1 MSHTAPARAGHRP
14 PAAPDPRR
22 WRALVLLCLAQFM
35 VILDVTV
42 VNVALPAVGTDLALD
57 RATLT
62 WVVTAY
68 TLCFGGLMLLGGRL
82 ADLLGRRRTF
92 LAGLAVFTVASAG
105 AGLAADGSALVAARA
120 LQGVGAALLSPAA
133 LSIIIT
139 TFHGPERRRALGVWA
154 GIGGTGAAVGVLL
167 GGLLVAGPGWAWVF
181 FINVPVG
188 VAVAVAAPV
197 TVAMSPRHAA
207 GGAGAPR
214 ADAVDLPGAL
224 AVTVGTGLVIY
235 GLVRAGDTGWG
246 AAGTLLPLAAGLAL
260 LAIFVAIERRVPAP
274 LVDLS
279 MLAARPVVAGY
290 GVMLAAS
297 GLLISGFFLNSLLL
311 QRVMGLS
318 TLGTGLVFLPVV
330 VATIMGAQ
338 AAAHLLGRLG
348 GRPVAAT
355 GFALA
360 AAGMAL
366 LAAVADDGDA
376 LTGVLPGFALA
387 AAGLGMAFV
396 TATTT
401 AMTSVDPHRAGMV
414 SGVVNTAHELGAAL
428 GVALIS
434 TIAGASVQAEPA
446 ATSTAAARFGHA
458 FLAGAIIA
466 GVSAVAATW
475 LLPPGRPP
483 AADGPM
489 LAH

>member
-1 MSHTAPARAGHRP
+1 VSQTAPAPPDQAAATRP
-14 PAAPDPRR
+14 DSRR

-42 VNVALPAVGTDLALD
+42 VNVALPAIGADLALD
-57 RATLT
+57 RAALT

-92 LAGLAVFTVASAG
+92 LAGLAVFTLASLG
-105 AGLAADGSALVAARA
+105 AGLAGDGAVLLVARA
-120 LQGVGAALLSPAA
+120 AQGVGAALLSPAA
-133 LSIIIT
+133 LSIITT
-139 TFHGPERRRALGVWA
+139 TFHGRERHRALGVWA

-167 GGLLVAGPGWAWVF
+167 GGLLAAGPGWQWVF
-181 FINVPVG
+181 FVNVPVG
-188 VAVAVAAPV
+188 LLVAVGVAL
-197 TVAMSPRHAA
+197 TVSASPRSAA
-207 GGAGAPR
+207 GGAGAAR
-214 ADAVDLPGAL
+214 VEGVDVPGAL
-224 AVTVGTGLVIY
+224 AVTAAIGLLVY
-235 GLVRAGDTGWG
+235 GLVKAGDTGWS
-246 AAGTLLPLAAGLAL
+246 AAGTLLPLGVGLGL
-260 LAIFVAIERRVPAP
+260 LGVFVAVERRVSAP
-274 LVDLS
+274 LVDLR
-279 MLAARPVVAGY
+279 LLGTRPVAAGY

-318 TLGTGLVFLPVV
+318 ALRTGLVFLPVAL
-330 VATIMGAQ
+330 ATIVGAQ

-355 GFALA
+355 GFTLA

-366 LAAVADDGDA
+366 LAGAAAGSDAV
-376 LTGVLPGFALA
+376 TGVLPGFALA

-401 AMTSVDPHRAGMV
+401 AMSRVDPHRAGMV

-428 GVALIS
+428 GVAIVS
-434 TIAGASVQAEPA
+434 TIAGASVGSGSAGVPVA
-446 ATSTAAARFGHA
+446 GFGDA
-458 FLAGAIIA
+458 FLACAVMA
-466 GVSAVAATW
+466 ALAAMAVAW
-475 LLPPGRPP
+475 LLPPGRP
-483 AADGPM
+483 AATDTP
-489 LAH
+489 LFAH

>member
-1 MSHTAPARAGHRP
+1 MSHTAPARAAYRP
-14 PAAPDPRR
+14 PAAPDQRR

-42 VNVALPAVGTDLALD
+42 VNVALPAIGADLALD
-57 RATLT
+57 RAALT

-133 LSIIIT
+133 LSIITT

-167 GGLLVAGPGWAWVF
+167 GGLLASGPGWEWVF

-188 VAVAVAAPV
+188 VLVAAAVPV
-197 TVAMSPRHAA
+197 TVAASPRQAA
-207 GGAGAPR
+207 AGAGAAR
-214 ADAVDLPGAL
+214 AGAVDPLGAL
-224 AVTVGTGLVIY
+224 AVTVATGLLIY

-246 AAGTLLPLAAGLAL
+246 AAGTLLPLGAGLAL
-260 LAIFVAIERRVPAP
+260 MAVFVAVERTVPTP
-274 LVDLS
+274 LVDLRS
-279 MLAARPVVAGY
+279 LAARPVVAGY

-297 GLLISGFFLNSLLL
+297 GLLISGFFLSSLLL

-318 TLGTGLVFLPVV
+318 ALRTGLVFLPVAL
-330 VATIMGAQ
+330 ATIVGAQ

-355 GFALA
+355 GFAMA

-366 LAAVADDGDA
+366 LAGVGADGDA
-376 LTGVLPGFALA
+376 VTGVLPGFALA

-434 TIAGASVQAEPA
+434 TIAGASVQAERA
-446 ATSTAAARFGHA
+446 ATSTVVAGFGDA

-466 GVSAVAATW
+466 GVSAVAAAW

-483 AADGPM
+483 AADGPV

>member
-1 MSHTAPARAGHRP
+1 
-14 PAAPDPRR
+14 
-22 WRALVLLCLAQFM
+22 VLLCLAQFM

-42 VNVALPAVGTDLALD
+42 VNVALPAIGADLALD
-57 RATLT
+57 RAALT

-133 LSIIIT
+133 LSIITT

-167 GGLLVAGPGWAWVF
+167 GGLLASGPGWEWVF

-188 VAVAVAAPV
+188 VLVAAAVPV
-197 TVAMSPRHAA
+197 TVAASPRHAA
-207 GGAGAPR
+207 AGAGAAR
-214 ADAVDLPGAL
+214 AGAVDPLGAL
-224 AVTVGTGLVIY
+224 AVTVATGLLIY

-246 AAGTLLPLAAGLAL
+246 ATGTLLPLGAGLAL
-260 LAIFVAIERRVPAP
+260 MAVFVAVERTVPTP
-274 LVDLS
+274 LVDLRS
-279 MLAARPVVAGY
+279 LAARPVVAGY

-297 GLLISGFFLNSLLL
+297 GLLISGFFLSSLLL

-318 TLGTGLVFLPVV
+318 ALRTGLVFLPVAL
-330 VATIMGAQ
+330 ATIVGAQ

-355 GFALA
+355 GFAMA

-366 LAAVADDGDA
+366 LAGVVADGDA
-376 LTGVLPGFALA
+376 VTGVLPGFALA

-434 TIAGASVQAEPA
+434 TIAGASVQAERA
-446 ATSTAAARFGHA
+446 ATSTVVAGFGDA

-466 GVSAVAATW
+466 GVSAVAAAW

-483 AADGPM
+483 AADGPV

>member
-1 MSHTAPARAGHRP
+1 VSYTAPAPAEHRP

-42 VNVALPAVGTDLALD
+42 VNVALPAIGADLGLD
-57 RATLT
+57 RAALT

-82 ADLLGRRRTF
+82 ADLLGRRRIF

-105 AGLAADGSALVAARA
+105 AGLAAGGSVLVAARA

-133 LSIIIT
+133 LSIITT
-139 TFHGPERRRALGVWA
+139 TFYGRERHRALAVWA
-154 GIGGTGAAVGVLL
+154 GLGGAGAAVGVLL
-167 GGLLVAGPGWAWVF
+167 GGLLASGPGWEWVF
-181 FINVPVG
+181 FVNVPVG
-188 VAVAVAAPV
+188 VAVAVGVPLLVAA
-197 TVAMSPRHAA
+197 SPRPAVT
-207 GGAGAPR
+207 GARARR
-214 ADAVDLPGAL
+214 ADAVDVPGAL
-224 AVTVGTGLVIY
+224 AVTAAIALLVY
-235 GLVRAGDTGWG
+235 GLVEAGDKGWS
-246 AAGTLLPLAAGLAL
+246 AAGTLLPLGVGLGL
-260 LAIFVAIERRVPAP
+260 LGGFVALERMVTAP
-274 LVDLS
+274 LVDLRL
-279 MLAARPVVAGY
+279 LAARPVVAGY

-297 GLLISGFFLNSLLL
+297 GLLISGFFLTSLLL
-311 QRVMGLS
+311 QRGMGLS
-318 TLGTGLVFLPVV
+318 ALGTGLVFLPVA
-330 VATIMGAQ
+330 VATIIGAQ
-338 AAAHLLGRLG
+338 AAAHLLGQVG
-348 GRPVAAT
+348 GRPVAAA

-366 LAAVADDGDA
+366 LAGVAADGDA

-401 AMTSVDPHRAGMV
+401 AMSRVDPHRAGMV

-428 GVALIS
+428 GVAIVS
-434 TIAGASVQAEPA
+434 TIAGASVDTGSAVVA
-446 ATSTAAARFGHA
+446 VAGFGDA
-458 FLAGAIIA
+458 FLACAIIA
-466 GVSAVAATW
+466 VLVAAAAAW

-483 AADGPM
+483 ATDAPVF
-489 LAH
+489 AH